1 LAVRVEAAGIDIE
14 KLHTEATDM
23 LADLRS
29 KH

>member
-1 LAVRVEAAGIDIE
+1 LAVQVEAAGIDIE